1 MINYSNYFTL
11 ILSVKINQN
20 PPIYTVNSFLFN
32 IFVNLKCKI
41 QFLFYLEYIIV
52 NPVFNKNKN
61 CVNIQHIAQD
71 IYSKMAT
78 TKHASIR
85 YQALDKCFRNP
96 GRRYYIADL
105 INACNNAIYEYSG
118 IENGVKR
125 RQVLDD
131 IKFMESEQGW
141 NIPLDHIRDGHKVYF
156 RYEDMSFSINNQ
168 PLNETEEIQ
177 LKEALL
183 TLSRF
188 KGMPQFEWVDEI
200 TARLDS
206 GLGLSKTNQQII
218 EFEQND
224 YLQGLEYITPLYNAI
239 LYKKVLNVS
248 YKSFKRE
255 TNQTIIFH
263 PYYLKQYKN
272 RWFVFGL
279 NEELNLITN
288 LALDRILGIEDC
300 KQDYIPN
307 SIDFSEYFEDVIG
320 VTLDKEAKLE
330 KILLKVSNDLF
341 PYIQTK
347 PLHGSQKIKEKG
359 DQFAVIE
366 LELKPNYEL
375 ESMILSYGEG
385 LEVLS
390 PETLRERIA
399 NRVEKTLN
407 NYI

>member
-1 MINYSNYFTL
+1 MGTN
-11 ILSVKINQN
+11 
-20 PPIYTVNSFLFN
+20 
-32 IFVNLKCKI
+32 
-41 QFLFYLEYIIV
+41 
-52 NPVFNKNKN
+52 
-61 CVNIQHIAQD
+61 
-71 IYSKMAT
+71 
-78 TKHASIR
+78 KHATIR
-85 YQALDKCFRNP
+85 YQTLDKCFRNP
-96 GRRYYIADL
+96 GRTYYIEDL
-105 INACNNAIYEYSG
+105 IDACNDAIYEYSG
-118 IENGVKR
+118 IEDGVKR

-141 NIPLDHIRDGHKVYF
+141 NIPLEHIRDGHKVYF

-206 GLGLSKTNQQII
+206 GLGLSKTSMQII

-248 YKSFKRE
+248 YKSFKRDN
-255 TNQTIIFH
+255 NQSISFH

-279 NEELNLITN
+279 NEDFGQITN
-288 LALDRILGIEDC
+288 LALDRIVGIEDA
-300 KQDYIPN
+300 KKVFTPN
-307 SIDFSEYFEDVIG
+307 TTIDFSEYFEDVIG

-330 KILLKVSNDLF
+330 KILLRISNDLY

-347 PLHGSQKIKEKG
+347 PLHGSQKKKETA
-359 DQFAVIE
+359 DFYVLIE
-366 LELKPNYEL
+366 LELIPNYEL
-375 ESMILSYGEG
+375 ESLILSYGEG
-385 LEVLS
+385 IEVLS
-390 PETLRERIA
+390 PETLRDKIK
-399 NRVEKTLN
+399 NRVKATLS
-407 NYI
+407 NYV

>member
-1 MINYSNYFTL
+1 
-11 ILSVKINQN
+11 
-20 PPIYTVNSFLFN
+20 
-32 IFVNLKCKI
+32 
-41 QFLFYLEYIIV
+41 
-52 NPVFNKNKN
+52 
-61 CVNIQHIAQD
+61 
-71 IYSKMAT
+71 MAT
-78 TKHASIR
+78 NKHAIIR
-85 YQALDKCFRNP
+85 YQTLDKCFRNP
-96 GRRYYIADL
+96 GRTYYIDDL
-105 INACNNAIYEYSG
+105 IQACNDAIYEYSG
-118 IENGVKR
+118 IEDGVKR

-141 NIPLDHIRDGHKVYF
+141 NIPLEHIRDGHKVYF

-168 PLNETEEIQ
+168 PLNETEEKQ

-248 YKSFKRE
+248 YKSFKRDN
-255 TNQTIIFH
+255 NQSISFH

-279 NEELNLITN
+279 NEEFGQITN
-288 LALDRILGIEDC
+288 LALDRIVGIEEIKHDF
-300 KQDYIPN
+300 IPN
-307 SIDFSEYFEDVIG
+307 TIDFSEYFEDVIG
-320 VTLDKEAKLE
+320 VTLDKKTKLE
-330 KILLKVSNDLF
+330 KIQLRVSNDLY

-359 DQFAVIE
+359 ETFVLIE
-366 LELKPNYEL
+366 LELIPNYEL
-375 ESMILSYGEG
+375 ESLILSYGEG
-385 LEVLS
+385 IEVMS
-390 PETLRERIA
+390 PKKLREKIKSRLGLST
-399 NRVEKTLN
+399 K
-407 NYI
+407 NYS